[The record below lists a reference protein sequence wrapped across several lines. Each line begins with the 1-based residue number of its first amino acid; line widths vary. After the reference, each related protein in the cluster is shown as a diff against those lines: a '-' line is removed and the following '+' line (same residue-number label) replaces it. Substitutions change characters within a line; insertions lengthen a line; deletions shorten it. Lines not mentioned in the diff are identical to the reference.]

1 MNNEVY
7 SVNKHIK
14 RYLINEYKGSEQKDT
29 IILDDNEKYL
39 LKKPDPTREKNKKE
53 ILSYINNV
61 YSEYIGCNIAR
72 LMGFEVQETKLGE
85 YTTRNRNGEETTKIV
100 CLCKDVRKKN
110 EKMREFDTISLS
122 SDMPTNV
129 VTFEIT
135 EQIILNIQERLN
147 LSEET
152 TQEIRDFYYK
162 LFILDA
168 FIGNTDRHNGNIAL
182 LLNENDEFSRISPI
196 YDCGSSLLPLIDDK
210 EINSCNLQNL
220 ALSINSAIK
229 TNNMK
234 TIRYNDFLINNRN
247 KSIDNALLGVIC
259 NIDLNKINEMINNT
273 NYISDIRKYFYKS
286 ILELRYNKIL
296 IPALEKIFQEDNT
309 KTLSVDKI
317 TLNNINLY
325 EIYKR
330 NIKLISDLDFF
341 DKHTI
346 ICSSDF
352 QANNITIDVMKISKK
367 YALCIK
373 NNKCIGL
380 LPIRSNHNEIREA
393 INFFNKIKFD
403 IINENIQICDID
415 SEKLID
421 LDIER

>member
-1 MNNEVY
+1 MNNEGY

-247 KSIDNALLGVIC
+247 KNIDNALLEVIC